1 MFSEGRE
8 RLQWEEMVQPVLYQ
22 YYISITPEN
31 VKPEFSDVFWG
42 YRNEALKCVSIAY
55 MDTFNK
61 YSASPRFARTFA

>member
-1 MFSEGRE
+1 M
-8 RLQWEEMVQPVLYQ
+8 LYQ